1 VIQMRDTIMMTFRLV
16 CCCVAMTLLSA
27 NVFAQNGRPRFGG
40 PEDFLCAQYTP
51 NAVAMYGREST
62 FLKVFPTPNN
72 RHHDIGPEGWG
83 GPELVATND
92 VADSAGRVSYHANY
106 KRLTNED
113 SAVLQLEATSQA
125 SGRCAKRAYL
135 NQGGGG
141 RSDPTFVTTLSLPG
155 DAADHWKLNASYDT
169 QFQIKRNERCTIL
182 VSTVDAVSE
191 TLELKGG
198 KGTVSSLKDL
208 LRGNY
213 FLTVSCSPD
222 PQLTEEM
229 KLAGS
234 CFGDN
239 RSTDDQGVNG
249 PNEVESLKVSITVTK
264 KK

>member
-1 VIQMRDTIMMTFRLV
+1 VIQMRDMIMMTFCLV
-16 CCCVAMTLLSA
+16 CCCVATTLLSA
-27 NVFAQNGRPRFGG
+27 NIFAQNGRPRFGG

-51 NAVAMYGREST
+51 NAVAMYGKEST
-62 FLKVFPTPNN
+62 FLKVLPIPSDS
-72 RHHDIGPEGWG
+72 HHDVGPEGWG

-92 VADSAGRVSYHANY
+92 VADAAGRVSYHASC
-106 KRLTNED
+106 KRVTKED

-135 NQGGGG
+135 KQGGGG

-155 DAADHWKLNASYDT
+155 DAADHWKLSASYDT
-169 QFQIKRNERCTIL
+169 QFQIKRNERCTISISI
-182 VSTVDAVSE
+182 VGAVSQ
-191 TLELKGG
+191 TLELKGA

-208 LRGNY
+208 PRGNY

-239 RSTDDQGVNG
+239 RSTDEQGVNG
-249 PNEVESLKVSITVTK
+249 PNEIESLRVSITVTK

>member
-1 VIQMRDTIMMTFRLV
+1 MRDMIMMTFRLV

-51 NAVAMYGREST
+51 NAVAMYGKEST
-62 FLKVFPTPNN
+62 FLKVFPTSNDS
-72 RHHDIGPEGWG
+72 HHDIGPKGWS

-92 VADSAGRVSYHANY
+92 VADSAGRVSYHADC
-106 KRLTNED
+106 KRVTTED
-113 SAVLQLEATSQA
+113 SAVLQLEATSRA
-125 SGRCAKRAYL
+125 SGRCAKRTFL

-141 RSDPTFVTTLSLPG
+141 RSDPTFVTTFSLPG
-155 DAADHWKLNASYDT
+155 DAADHWKLNASYET
-169 QFQIKRNERCTIL
+169 QFQIKRNESCTIDI
-182 VSTVDAVSE
+182 VGAVNE
-191 TLELKGG
+191 TLELKGA

-213 FLTVSCSPD
+213 FLTLSCSPD
-222 PQLTEEM
+222 PQLKEEM

-239 RSTDDQGVNG
+239 RSTDDRGGNG
-249 PNEVESLKVSITVTK
+249 PNEVESLKVRITVTK